1 MYISLYVYIIIYI
14 YISAQQ
20 DSQNEELCRS
30 KWSAMRKKVKGTWNL
45 VGLQIDFVTWTL
57 LFSLDH
63 VLRTMCL
70 DNVLHWNHWH
80 PCLFPLHPVM
90 DLLQGDIF
98 VGAAAGGCCRC
109 CCWRLLLLLLA
120 AAAAAGGCCCCWRL
134 LRLLLL
140 LLIIPPRLCSDF
152 AVVELTLLHG
162 TRSLGSRDQHES
174 LG

>member
-1 MYISLYVYIIIYI
+1 MYISLYVYIIIYIYI

-98 VGAAAGGCCRC
+98 VGAAAGGCCLLLLLAAACCC
-109 CCWRLLLLLLA
+109 CCWRLLLLLLLLA
-120 AAAAAGGCCCCWRL
+120 AAAAAGGCCGCCCCCCSSSRL
-134 LRLLLL
+134 GCVLILQLLNWHSCMEQD
-140 LLIIPPRLCSDF
+140 P
-152 AVVELTLLHG
+152 
-162 TRSLGSRDQHES
+162 
-174 LG
+174 